1 MSTSPLHRFQD
12 PTDGVHVIHRYVFPT
27 AGDRIAFTNEASGN
41 PYNAVAPTAADV
53 GSAARQVSDDTFW
66 ILTNHSPITWV
77 QVSASP
83 SGSGYD
89 RIQEEG
95 VNLTQRSTLDV
106 VGEALTAS
114 DTGSKTQLQIAA
126 YGLAGALST
135 IEAGDAA
142 QAGAA
147 NAIARIDHQHAVAT
161 ALAGDLAA
169 ADALAVAAGTG
180 TLVPRNDHKH
190 QVSTGAPA
198 VTAKSEATAA
208 STGTAATLVRTDA
221 QIQVATAVPGTTAK
235 SEATAAAQGAA
246 STLLR
251 SDAQIQVATAT
262 PAVTAKS
269 EATAAAQG
277 ASSSML
283 RADAQIQVATAV
295 PGTQVLSDAS
305 TALQGTSSSLLRAD
319 ARLLATTAI
328 PGTTVKSEATVAG
341 QGAATTLLRSDAQI
355 QAATAAPGTTV
366 KSEATAAAQG
376 AASTLLRSDAQI
388 QAATAVPGTQ
398 VLSDAS
404 SAAQGTSASLLR
416 ADARLIATTAAG
428 AAVSDTNS
436 QGSSTSLSRADHG
449 HRAEFP
455 VLLWGDSSV
464 SATTTTRYLT
474 PGYADGTASTAPI
487 QFRVLSAGTLRRL
500 RVRHNSTAGNGNA
513 IVYTVRVN
521 GVASAV
527 TVSLASTSSDGS
539 DLSNTVAVAAGDLVD
554 IEITK
559 ASSVG
564 TSPSEVMASLE
575 VFV

>member
-1 MSTSPLHRFQD
+1 MSTSQLHRFQD

-27 AGDRIAFTNEASGN
+27 AGDRIAFTNESSGN
-41 PYNAVAPTAADV
+41 PYNAVAPSAADV
-53 GSAARQVSDDTFW
+53 GAAARQLSDDTFW
-66 ILTNHSPITWV
+66 ILTNHSPIAWV

-114 DTGSKTQLQIAA
+114 DTGSKTQLQIAP
-126 YGLAGALST
+126 Y
-135 IEAGDAA
+135 
-142 QAGAA
+142 
-147 NAIARIDHQHAVAT
+147 AI
-161 ALAGDLAA
+161 AGDLVA
-169 ADALAVAAGTG
+169 ADALAASAGVGNTIARG
-180 TLVPRNDHKH
+180 PHKH
-190 QVSTGAPA
+190 QVA
-198 VTAKSEATAA
+198 
-208 STGTAATLVRTDA
+208 TGTPT
-221 QIQVATAVPGTTAK
+221 
-235 SEATAAAQGAA
+235 
-246 STLLR
+246 
-251 SDAQIQVATAT
+251 
-262 PAVTAKS
+262 VTAKS
-269 EATAAAQG
+269 EATAAAIG
-277 ASSSML
+277 TAATLL
-283 RADAQIQVATAV
+283 RTDAQIQVATSV

-305 TALQGTSSSLLRAD
+305 TALQGSSSSLLRAD

-328 PGTTVKSEATVAG
+328 PGTTVKSEATAAG
-341 QGAATTLLRSDAQI
+341 QGAATTLLRSDAQF
-355 QAATAAPGTTV
+355 QAATAAPGVTV
-366 KSEATAAAQG
+366 KSEVTAAAQG

-404 SAAQGTSASLLR
+404 TALQGTSASLLRADARLLATTATPGTTVKSEATAAAQGLATTLLRSDAQFQAATAVPGTAVLSDASTATQGSSSSLLR
-416 ADARLIATTAAG
+416 ADARLIATTAAPVAVGDANAQG
-428 AAVSDTNS
+428 A
-436 QGSSTSLSRADHG
+436 STELARAGHV

-455 VLLWGDSSV
+455 VLIWGDASV

-474 PGYADGTASTAPI
+474 PGYADGTSGTSPI
-487 QFRVLSAGTLRRL
+487 QFRMLSAGTLRRL

-521 GVASAV
+521 GVASAL

-559 ASSVG
+559 ATSVG